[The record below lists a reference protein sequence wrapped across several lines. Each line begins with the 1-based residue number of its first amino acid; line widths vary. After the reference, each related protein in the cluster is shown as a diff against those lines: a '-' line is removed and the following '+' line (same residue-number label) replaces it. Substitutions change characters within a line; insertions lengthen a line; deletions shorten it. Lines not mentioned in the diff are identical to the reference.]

1 MSSHHSFAFSRMT
14 FGDNPYIPPPNL
26 SIKNDLITQVSYNPS
41 NQMNFHSNSSA
52 ENFNSVDTLD
62 PLYQFQGQSN
72 DNQTSFMD
80 YQNMEIK

>member
-1 MSSHHSFAFSRMT
+1 MSNHHSFAFSRMT

-26 SIKNDLITQVSYNPS
+26 SIKNDLITQVSSNPS

-52 ENFNSVDTLD
+52 ENFYSVDTLD

-72 DNQTSFMD
+72 DNKTTFMD